1 MMSLFQKRLQKSLSG
16 GDNTDWTE
24 PVSEKDILKLE
35 VQEFMKLVRNE
46 GTQARVE
53 HMLAK
58 GKPLR
63 N

>member
-1 MMSLFQKRLQKSLSG
+1 MLFKEIVGNL
-16 GDNTDWTE
+16 NTKKQ
-24 PVSEKDILKLE
+24 PLSEKDILKLE
-35 VQEFMKLVRNE
+35 VQEFMRLVRKE